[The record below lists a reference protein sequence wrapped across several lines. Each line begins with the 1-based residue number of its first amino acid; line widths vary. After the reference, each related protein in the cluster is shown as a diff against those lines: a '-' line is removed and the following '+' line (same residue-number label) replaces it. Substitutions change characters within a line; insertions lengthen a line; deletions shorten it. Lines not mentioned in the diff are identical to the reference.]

1 MESSEL
7 KKLVEYALQIEGA
20 SDDTLSVF
28 ALAWFSRIKAAV
40 AKISVDAVRL
50 SVIGVSRIPQG
61 V

>member
-1 MESSEL
+1 MAH
-7 KKLVEYALQIEGA
+7 KLGVARAGAL
-20 SDDTLSVF
+20 DDALSVF
-28 ALAWFSRIKAAV
+28 ALAWFSRIIPAV